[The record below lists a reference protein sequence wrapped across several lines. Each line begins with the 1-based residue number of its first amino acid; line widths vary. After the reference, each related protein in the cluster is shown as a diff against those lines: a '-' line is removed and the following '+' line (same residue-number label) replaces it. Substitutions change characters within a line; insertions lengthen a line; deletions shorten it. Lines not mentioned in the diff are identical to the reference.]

1 MSSKG
6 TIYIHPF
13 CGIIKFIRRNENVKT
28 RTISIKSITV
38 DPLKAFTVDPY
49 KVALYIRW
57 STDEQGDGTTLEV
70 QKENCVHYV
79 LSQGWQVN
87 PDLIFI
93 DDGWSGGNLEPPR
106 NDPDA

>member
-1 MSSKG
+1 M
-6 TIYIHPF
+6 
-13 CGIIKFIRRNENVKT
+13 NM
-28 RTISIKSITV
+28 
-38 DPLKAFTVDPY
+38 LKAEQLPPRVLSADPFKVLMVDPY

-70 QKENCVHYV
+70 QKENCEHYV

-93 DDGWSGGNLEPPR
+93 DDGWSGGNLNRPAMTR
-106 NDPDA
+106 MRKMIQDGKIDCVVVYKLDRR